1 MRHMT
6 IAALMGASL
15 LSACAAT
22 PKPATDSLDMVARDY
37 VALTLEIGE
46 REPGYV
52 DAYYGPAEW
61 AEAAKANPR
70 ALAELTLAAA
80 GLTQRLDALPSAGLD
95 AESLQRRAYL
105 AAHVSA
111 ASARLRM
118 LGGEKM
124 SFADEAEA
132 QFGVRPELRPLS
144 SYDPVLA
151 RIDALIP
158 GEGPLADRVAA
169 FRARYVI
176 PKDRLEPVMRAAINE
191 CKARTERRMTL
202 PAHET
207 FTLEFVTGKPW
218 SGYNWYKGNAFSLI
232 QVNTDLPIY
241 IDRAVDL
248 GCHEGYPGHHVYNA
262 LLEQTFVKQ
271 KGWVEM
277 SVYPLFSPMSFIA
290 EGSAN
295 YGIDLVFPGH
305 ERTDFEKRVLYPLAG
320 LDPATAEA
328 QTQLLALTRE
338 LGRAEYTVAD
348 AYLAGRIDRETAL
361 DQLQKYNLIAR
372 DRAAQRLSFIDTY
385 RSYIINYGLGRDMVQ
400 AWVEGQGPD
409 HWATTERLLASQ
421 TLPVDLDQ
429 ATRRP

>member
-1 MRHMT
+1 MRHMM

-15 LSACAAT
+15 LAACAAT

-70 ALAELTLAAA
+70 ALPQLAEGAAA
-80 GLTQRLDALPSAGLD
+80 LTRRLDALPTAGLD

-105 AAHVSA
+105 SAHVSA

-191 CKARTERRMTL
+191 CKARTERRMT
-202 PAHET
+202 
-207 FTLEFVTGKPW
+207 
-218 SGYNWYKGNAFSLI
+218 
-232 QVNTDLPIY
+232 
-241 IDRAVDL
+241 R
-248 GCHEGYPGHHVYNA
+248 
-262 LLEQTFVKQ
+262 
-271 KGWVEM
+271 
-277 SVYPLFSPMSFIA
+277 PLMRPSP
-290 EGSAN
+290 
-295 YGIDLVFPGH
+295 
-305 ERTDFEKRVLYPLAG
+305 
-320 LDPATAEA
+320 
-328 QTQLLALTRE
+328 
-338 LGRAEYTVAD
+338 
-348 AYLAGRIDRETAL
+348 
-361 DQLQKYNLIAR
+361 
-372 DRAAQRLSFIDTY
+372 
-385 RSYIINYGLGRDMVQ
+385 
-400 AWVEGQGPD
+400 
-409 HWATTERLLASQ
+409 
-421 TLPVDLDQ
+421 
-429 ATRRP
+429 